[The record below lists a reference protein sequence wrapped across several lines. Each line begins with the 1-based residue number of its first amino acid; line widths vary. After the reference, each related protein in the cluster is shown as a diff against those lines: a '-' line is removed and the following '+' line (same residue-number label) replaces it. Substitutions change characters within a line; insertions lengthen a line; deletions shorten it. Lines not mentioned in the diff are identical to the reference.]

1 MPDRQTLRRWSRV
14 ALSSPPRQTAMIGAR
29 KLRGWYAG
37 LLERQR
43 SGSRPSYDLARTTGA
58 QLARF
63 VEPPRHEMLA
73 SRREQL
79 TALADLYLDHRF
91 DLLGSGWVRVQ
102 HGMSATGVDGIRY
115 ARSPSIAH
123 EDDRKSVM
131 GLLNHANRAEAT
143 RIHAL
148 ISRAYQAI
156 DWQLD
161 FKSGFRWSEATWFR
175 EIRYGAARGADVK
188 VPWELGRCQHLPQLA
203 LAAVLASEDGDAE
216 RVDRLRQE
224 FRDQVLDVVSA
235 NPPRFGVQWVS
246 TMDVAIRVAN
256 WLLAWDLLRSTGV
269 AFDQAFSD
277 VFARSVAEHGQH
289 IATNLEW
296 SANLRGNHYLADIV
310 GLLYVAA
317 YLPSSAQADAWLL
330 FSARELLSEVRFQFL
345 DDGANFEGSTCYHR
359 LSAEMATYGVA
370 ILLALPEERA
380 AVLFQP
386 PGAVLASSKGFAGSE
401 PSGLTA
407 HDIGRGRPSPVP
419 LDILDR
425 LGRAR
430 WFTVHIT
437 KPSGAVPQIGDND
450 NGRFFKLAPAMTVA
464 VGDERTSAPREDHLD
479 HRHVVEAID
488 GLLGRPT
495 DPDVTGSGLD
505 GSIVSGLATPQ
516 AGWREL
522 GGSGADRVRIGA
534 SRALRDFEARLNGLP
549 ADRRRDLVIELGST
563 VGDADRFGYPAF
575 GLYVIKSPRF
585 YLAIRCGPRG
595 QRGFGGH
602 DHNDQL
608 GIELAVDGEDCDS
621 RRGQLSLHSAARS
634 KEPVPVRA
642 RPLHAPARGIGTGE
656 PGRRPV
662 RPGSRQRG
670 QMPVLGRGGIRR
682 RKQMGG

>member
-256 WLLAWDLLRSTGV
+256 WLLAWG
-269 AFDQAFSD
+269 
-277 VFARSVAEHGQH
+277 
-289 IATNLEW
+289 
-296 SANLRGNHYLADIV
+296 
-310 GLLYVAA
+310 
-317 YLPSSAQADAWLL
+317 PPP
-330 FSARELLSEVRFQFL
+330 L
-345 DDGANFEGSTCYHR
+345 D
-359 LSAEMATYGVA
+359 
-370 ILLALPEERA
+370 
-380 AVLFQP
+380 
-386 PGAVLASSKGFAGSE
+386 
-401 PSGLTA
+401 
-407 HDIGRGRPSPVP
+407 RGRIRPGLQRRV
-419 LDILDR
+419 R
-425 LGRAR
+425 AERGRT
-430 WFTVHIT
+430 W
-437 KPSGAVPQIGDND
+437 
-450 NGRFFKLAPAMTVA
+450 PA
-464 VGDERTSAPREDHLD
+464 
-479 HRHVVEAID
+479 HRHEPGVVCQPA
-488 GLLGRPT
+488 GQPLLGRYRR
-495 DPDVTGSGLD
+495 
-505 GSIVSGLATPQ
+505 A
-516 AGWREL
+516 
-522 GGSGADRVRIGA
+522 
-534 SRALRDFEARLNGLP
+534 ALRCRISALISPGGRVAALQRKGAAQRGEVP
-549 ADRRRDLVIELGST
+549 VPRRRRQL
-563 VGDADRFGYPAF
+563 
-575 GLYVIKSPRF
+575 
-585 YLAIRCGPRG
+585 
-595 QRGFGGH
+595 RGFHLLPPTFG
-602 DHNDQL
+602 
-608 GIELAVDGEDCDS
+608 
-621 RRGQLSLHSAARS
+621 
-634 KEPVPVRA
+634 
-642 RPLHAPARGIGTGE
+642 
-656 PGRRPV
+656 
-662 RPGSRQRG
+662 
-670 QMPVLGRGGIRR
+670 
-682 RKQMGG
+682 